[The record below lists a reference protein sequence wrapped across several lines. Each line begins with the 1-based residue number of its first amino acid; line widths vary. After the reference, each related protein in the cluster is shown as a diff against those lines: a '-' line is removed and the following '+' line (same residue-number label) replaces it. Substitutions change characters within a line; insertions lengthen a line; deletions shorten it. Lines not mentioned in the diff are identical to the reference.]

1 MAPEASTKPE
11 SKPVHGGLQQLL
23 DKYWEKL
30 LLLLILGLP
39 SLLSQKLWEWVAYH
53 IVAQPWQV
61 IWIVCPLFIVAL
73 TAVWA
78 VRKHKKIMLNS
89 GFLIFFV
96 AYILTFSIA
105 SSSDLLVWNREL
117 TVFEQKLPRNWLV
130 PASWGDW
137 RYRIV
142 PRKQFSPRDI
152 VVVTMKEA
160 GGRQLN
166 ELRLEIAK
174 LITTAANY
182 GARGIAFDFYF
193 TDESAID
200 SLIRSAVEK
209 ANKTEVIIGYTLQ
222 RINGEIRPLPTAKSI
237 EVCLPPKQQ
246 GHLVGL
252 VESDHTVRLIPLY
265 FGDMEDRPA
274 LGLKV
279 ALSIA
284 NTTGKKLKIPS
295 SKFLRF
301 IEPKDSIP
309 QVSYD
314 EFAEDQTKCELM
326 RDSWVLVGEKSDAEK
341 FTTPFGRIPGVFIH
355 AYAIHSLRHG
365 HFLQRTP
372 WWSGLFVILISCYVI
387 FLLKSQNVRTI
398 WIICAAALLSFLI
411 IGASVFVLV
420 VWLFWLDLIYA
431 LVAIWLLVIMLITL
445 KKFHHPISHGSISP
459 CN

>member
-1 MAPEASTKPE
+1 MAPETSVKPE
-11 SKPVHGGLQQLL
+11 SKPEHGGLQQLL
-23 DKYWEKL
+23 DTYWKEILKHICL
-30 LLLLILGLP
+30 SPLVFLINMVCNWLFGPLFT
-39 SLLSQKLWEWVAYH
+39 
-53 IVAQPWQV
+53 QPWQFV
-61 IWIVCPLFIVAL
+61 WIVCPLIL
-73 TAVWA
+73 TAVFALWA
-78 VRKHKKIMLNS
+78 ARKHKKIVLS
-89 GFLIFFV
+89 GGFLIFLG
-96 AYILTFSIA
+96 AYILIFSIA
-105 SSSDLLVWNREL
+105 SSSDILVWNRNL
-117 TVFEQKLPRNWLV
+117 TVFEQKVPRNWLV

-142 PRKQFSPRDI
+142 PRKRFFPRDLI
-152 VVVTMKEA
+152 VVTMKEA

-200 SLIRSAVEK
+200 SIIRSEVEK
-209 ANKTEVIIGYTLQ
+209 AKKTKVIIGYTLQ

-237 EVCLPPKQQ
+237 EVCLPAEQQ

-265 FGDMEDRPA
+265 FRGMENRPA
-274 LGLKV
+274 LSLKV
-279 ALSIA
+279 VQSF
-284 NTTGKKLKIPS
+284 TDSTERKLKIPS
-295 SKFLRF
+295 SKLLRF

-314 EFAEDQTKCELM
+314 ELAEDQTKCELM
-326 RDSWVLVGEKSDAEK
+326 RDSWVLIGEKSDAET
-341 FTTPFGRIPGVFIH
+341 FTTPFGHIPGVFIH
-355 AYAIHSLRHG
+355 AYAIHSLRHE

-387 FLLKSQNVRTI
+387 FLLASQNVRTI
-398 WIICAAALLSFLI
+398 WIICTAALLSFLI
-411 IGASVFVLV
+411 IGASILVLL

-431 LVAIWLLVIMLITL
+431 LVAIWLLVIMLLLL
-445 KKFHHPISHGSISP
+445 KKFLHPVSSGSSSP
-459 CN
+459 DD